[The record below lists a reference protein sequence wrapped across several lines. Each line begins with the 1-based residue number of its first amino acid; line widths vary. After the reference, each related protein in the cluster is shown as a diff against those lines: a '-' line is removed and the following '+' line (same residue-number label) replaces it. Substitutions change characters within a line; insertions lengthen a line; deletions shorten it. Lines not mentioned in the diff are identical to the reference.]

1 MPDWKQEL
9 TKRLEHLE
17 IDPGREAS
25 IIEELSQHLDDR
37 YEELLL
43 AGSSDSE
50 ASRTVL
56 EELERGEIPASA
68 LPSTVR
74 SSARR
79 GPLTPPALPSGNL
92 FADFTRDLK
101 FGLRSLIKVP
111 AFSFFA
117 ILTLALGIGAT
128 TTVFTVVNTL
138 LLHPLPAP
146 DPSRLACLYTTD
158 LKNQRTSGD
167 VLPISY
173 LNLKDYRAGN
183 TVFSSLGG
191 FSPPMVMTL
200 TENKNSERFFGEL
213 VTQGFFE
220 ALDITPAKGRFFLP
234 AEISAPGSAS
244 VAVLSYSAWKVR
256 FNSAPDIIGKVL
268 DLNGSSFA
276 VIGVAPQGFL
286 GVSAIFGP
294 DVWLPATMAQQVLPA
309 PMHDVVTE
317 RGKPFFQTVARLK
330 PAISRSRAEASLQP
344 LAATLRQQ
352 YPDANA
358 GHAVSVQPITTALY
372 SSTGGERGLQFVSIV
387 LLVLVGLVLLIACS
401 NVANLLMARAVRR
414 RQEIALRLAIGASRG
429 RLLRQLLTES
439 VLLSVLGGIVGLVVG
454 YEGCQLLWSF
464 RPPDVVRNLV
474 GPKLDGTVFLFALLL
489 SVATG
494 FIFGVVPS
502 LRASRTGLVDSLKE
516 ETHIAGLG
524 GRSARFQKTLVAG
537 QVALS
542 LVALIASSLFLR
554 AVQRAYDIDPGFDHR
569 HIGVFMMNPEQIG
582 FDATRLKDFHR
593 EAADRVSKIP
603 GVASVSWASNM
614 PFWAS
619 ASRGVMIEGQEQQRK
634 SETLSTVTN
643 TVDISYFDTMRIPL
657 VEGRAFTDGDQEG
670 SLPVVIINEDLARR
684 YWPSGNAIGQHL
696 RLSGDTVTRHIVGVV
711 KTSNYATLGEAPQP
725 CIYLPMRQNPA
736 GNFILYVRTAGD
748 PALVLG
754 TVQREIRDVAPAVD
768 ITDVRTGAK
777 LMDQVLWNERI
788 ILAMLGTFGLFA
800 LALASVGLYG
810 ILAYSVSSRQREI
823 GVRMALGASRSAVLR
838 LVLRQGTTLVCI
850 GAGVGLALSL
860 LIGRIFTRMLFG
872 LSPADPLSL
881 AAACL
886 ALILVAML
894 ACWLPALTASRTNP
908 MRALREG

>member
-1 MPDWKQEL
+1 MPDWKQEIAS
-9 TKRLEHLE
+9 RLEHLKL
-17 IDPGREAS
+17 DPGREAA

-43 AGSSDSE
+43 KGSSESE
-50 ASRTVL
+50 ARHTVL
-56 EELERGEIPASA
+56 EELDLGELTASA

-74 SSARR
+74 NSARR
-79 GPLTPPALPSGNL
+79 APLTPAALPSGNL
-92 FADFTRDLK
+92 FADFIRDLK
-101 FGLRSLIKVP
+101 FGLRSLVKVP

-138 LLHPLPAP
+138 LLHPLPAR
-146 DPSRLACLYTTD
+146 DPSGLVSLYTTD
-158 LKNQRTSGD
+158 LKNQRTSSNT
-167 VLPISY
+167 LPISY
-173 LNLKDYRAGN
+173 VNLKDYRDDN

-191 FSPPMVMTL
+191 FSPPMVLTL

-213 VTQGFFE
+213 VTQGYFE
-220 ALDITPAKGRFFLP
+220 ALDIMPAKGRFFLP
-234 AEISAPGSAS
+234 NEISAPGSAP

-256 FNSAPDIIGKVL
+256 FNSAPDIIGKTL
-268 DLNGSSFA
+268 DLNGTSFA
-276 VIGVAPQGFL
+276 VVGVATQGFL

-294 DVWLPATMAQQVLPA
+294 DVWLPATMARQVLPS
-309 PMHDVVTE
+309 PMHDVLTE

-330 PAISRSRAEASLQP
+330 PAISRSQAEASLQP

-358 GHAVSVQPITTALY
+358 GHSISVQPITTVLY
-372 SSTGGERGLQFVSIV
+372 SSTGGERGMEFVSIV

-401 NVANLLMARAVRR
+401 NVANLLMARAVKR

-489 SVATG
+489 SVVTG
-494 FIFGVVPS
+494 FVFGVVPS
-502 LRASRTGLVDSLKE
+502 LRASRTGLVESLKE
-516 ETHIAGLG
+516 ETHVAGLG

-542 LVALIASSLFLR
+542 LLSLIAASLFLR
-554 AVQRAYDIDPGFDHR
+554 AVQRAYDIDPGFDHK
-569 HIGVFMMNPEQIG
+569 HIAVFMMNPEQIG
-582 FDATRLKDFHR
+582 FDAARLKDFHR
-593 EAADRVSKIP
+593 EAEDRVSKIP
-603 GVASVSWASNM
+603 GVSSVSWASNM
-614 PFWAS
+614 PFWSS
-619 ASRGVMIEGQEQQRK
+619 ASRGILIEGQEQQRK
-634 SETLSTVTN
+634 SETLSTVAN
-643 TVDISYFDTMRIPL
+643 TVDVRYFDTMRIPL
-657 VEGRAFTDGDQEG
+657 LEGRAFTDADQEG

-696 RLSGDTVTRHIVGVV
+696 RLSGDTVERHIVGVV
-711 KTSNYATLGEAPQP
+711 KTSNYATLGEAPQT
-725 CIYLPMRQNPA
+725 CIYLPMRQNPG

-754 TVQREIRDVAPAVD
+754 TVQREVRNVAPAVD

-777 LMDQVLWNERI
+777 LMDQVLWNARVV
-788 ILAMLGTFGLFA
+788 LAMLGTFGLFA

-823 GVRMALGASRSAVLR
+823 GVRMALGASRSSVLR

-850 GAGVGLALSL
+850 GAAAGLAFSL
-860 LIGRIFTRMLFG
+860 LIGRVFSRMLFG

-881 AAACL
+881 TAACL
-886 ALILVAML
+886 VLILVAML
-894 ACWLPALTASRTNP
+894 ACWLPALAASRTNP